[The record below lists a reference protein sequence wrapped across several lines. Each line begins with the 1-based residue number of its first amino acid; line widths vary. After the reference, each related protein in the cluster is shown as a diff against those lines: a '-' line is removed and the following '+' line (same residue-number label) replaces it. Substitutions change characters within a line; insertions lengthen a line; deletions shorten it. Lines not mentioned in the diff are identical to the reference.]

1 MPWTSAEDCEDTL
14 DVFLILF
21 VLGTVALYYF
31 YWKRR
36 QHRMRSSSWEWI
48 ASQVASNSEF
58 NFDTI
63 SRKFLYEDG
72 IDATPETV
80 WEKINGVMGLW
91 AMFRNAGLF
100 LQLVEYAT
108 DHGAEPPEELLESLR
123 ADAMHI
129 RMAVLISIVKY
140 LTTYSEVAARVNAY
154 RAATSYSSMLAHMTK
169 LFQNHSTVLF
179 PRFLE
184 CM

>member
-1 MPWTSAEDCEDTL
+1 MYNA
-14 DVFLILF
+14 FLIMF
-21 VLGTVALYYF
+21 VLATLGVYYA
-31 YWKRR
+31 YWKRK
-36 QHRMRSSSWEWI
+36 QHRMRAASWDWI

-58 NFDTI
+58 NFDVL
-63 SRKFLYEDG
+63 SRRFLYEDG

-123 ADAMHI
+123 ADAVQI
-129 RMAVLISIVKY
+129 RIAVLISMGKY
-140 LTTYSEVAARVNAY
+140 VSTCSQVAARVNAY
-154 RAATSYSSMLAHMTK
+154 RAATAYSRMLADMTN
-169 LFQNHSTVLF
+169 LFQNHSTMLF

>member
-1 MPWTSAEDCEDTL
+1 MYNA
-14 DVFLILF
+14 FLILF
-21 VLGTVALYYF
+21 VLATLGSYYLF
-31 YWKRR
+31 WKRR
-36 QHRMRSSSWEWI
+36 QNRVRASSWEWI

-58 NFDTI
+58 NFDTL
-63 SRKFLYEDG
+63 SRKYLYEDG

-100 LQLVEYAT
+100 LRLVEYAT
-108 DHGAEPPEELLESLR
+108 EHGAEPPEELLESLR
-123 ADAMHI
+123 ADALQI
-129 RMAVLISIVKY
+129 RIAVLMSIGKY
-140 LTTYSEVAARVNAY
+140 LSTCSQVAARVNAY
-154 RAATSYSSMLAHMTK
+154 RAATAYSSMLAHMTK

>member
-1 MPWTSAEDCEDTL
+1 MYRA
-14 DVFLILF
+14 FLILF
-21 VLGTVALYYF
+21 ALVIAALYYA
-31 YWKRR
+31 YWRR
-36 QHRMRSSSWEWI
+36 KQYRMRSTSWEWI
-48 ASQVASNSEF
+48 ASQVSSNSEF
-58 NFDTI
+58 NFDTL
-63 SRKFLYEDG
+63 SRRYLYEDG

-80 WEKINGVMGLW
+80 WEKIHGVMGLW

-123 ADAMHI
+123 ADAVQI
-129 RMAVLISIVKY
+129 RIAVLISIAKY
-140 LTTYSEVAARVNAY
+140 VSTCSQVAARVNAY
-154 RAATSYSSMLAHMTK
+154 RAATAYSSMLAHMTR
-169 LFQNHSTVLF
+169 LFQDHSTMLF

>member
-1 MPWTSAEDCEDTL
+1 MNNS
-14 DVFLILF
+14 FLILF
-21 VLGTVALYYF
+21 VLATLAFYYV
-31 YWKRR
+31 YWRR
-36 QHRMRSSSWEWI
+36 KQQRLRASSWEWI

-58 NFDTI
+58 NFDTL

-123 ADAMHI
+123 ADAVQI
-129 RMAVLISIVKY
+129 RIAVLMSIGKY
-140 LTTYSEVAARVNAY
+140 VSTCSQVAPRVNAY
-154 RAATSYSSMLAHMTK
+154 RAATAYSTMLTHMTK
-169 LFQNHSTVLF
+169 LFQNHSTKLF

>member
-1 MPWTSAEDCEDTL
+1 MYNA
-14 DVFLILF
+14 FLIMF
-21 VLGTVALYYF
+21 VLATLAVYYA
-31 YWKRR
+31 YWKRK
-36 QHRMRSSSWEWI
+36 QYRMRATSWEWI

-58 NFDTI
+58 NFDTL
-63 SRKFLYEDG
+63 SRRYLYEDG

-123 ADAMHI
+123 ADAVQI
-129 RMAVLISIVKY
+129 RMAVLISIAKY
-140 LTTYSEVAARVNAY
+140 VSTCSQVPARVNAY
-154 RAATSYSSMLAHMTK
+154 RAARAYSSMLADMTN
-169 LFQNHSTVLF
+169 LFQNHSTMLF